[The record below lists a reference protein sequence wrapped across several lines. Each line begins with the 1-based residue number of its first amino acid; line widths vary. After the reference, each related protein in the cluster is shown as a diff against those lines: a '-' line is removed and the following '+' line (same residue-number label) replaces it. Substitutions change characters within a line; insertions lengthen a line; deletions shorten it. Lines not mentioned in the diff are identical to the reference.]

1 MPEITKNYSPL
12 MSNLIKLIQK
22 TGTSQVDIVC
32 QSVNEYADILRI
44 LVAEL
49 DQKQFVISDKCEDP
63 TDSKNYPHA
72 ITITVNNRKGQQ
84 TDKVTLGYPAI
95 FKMAHAYEQKSK
107 TSKAKVVVTYYQTD
121 RLSKIKV
128 KLLKLWLLLSN
139 IFMTG
144 ISIGMILKA
153 PVINNTNYWVAIV
166 VSTILLLFCNDLYI
180 KSSNQNNYDGLVP
193 RRYQKPVW
201 YWFAIYFLADLAVAT
216 ILLIDFHCDFSTIL
230 SISTWVWSWLS
241 WIIISFVFKH
251 FGFKN

>member
-1 MPEITKNYSPL
+1 M
-12 MSNLIKLIQK
+12 KLIQK
-22 TGTSQVDIVC
+22 TSASQVDIVC

-49 DQKQFVISDKCEDP
+49 DQKQFTISDKCEDP

-72 ITITVNNRKGQQ
+72 ITITVNNSKGQQ
-84 TDKVTLGYPAI
+84 TAKVTLGYPAL
-95 FKMAHAYEQKSK
+95 FKMAHTYGQKQK
-107 TSKAKVVVTYYQTD
+107 TAKTKVVGTYYQTD
-121 RLSKIKV
+121 RLAKIKV
-128 KLLKLWLLLSN
+128 KLLNLWLLLSN

-144 ISIGMILKA
+144 ISIGMIFKA

-166 VSTILLLFCNDLYI
+166 VSAMLLLFCKDLYT

-201 YWFAIYFLADLAVAT
+201 YWFAIYFLADLAVTT

-230 SISTWVWSWLS
+230 SISTWVWGWLS
-241 WIIISFVFKH
+241 WIIISIVF
-251 FGFKN
+251 

>member
-32 QSVNEYADILRI
+32 QSVNEYVDILRI

-49 DQKQFVISDKCEDP
+49 DQKQFTISDKCEDP

-72 ITITVNNRKGQQ
+72 ITITVNNRKRQQ
-84 TDKVTLGYPAI
+84 TDKVTLGYPAL
-95 FKMAHAYEQKSK
+95 FKMAHTYEQKSK
-107 TSKAKVVVTYYQTD
+107 TSKTKVVETYYQTD

-144 ISIGMILKA
+144 ISIDMIFKA

-166 VSTILLLFCNDLYI
+166 VSIILLLFCKDLYD
-180 KSSNQNNYDGLVP
+180 KSSNQSNYDGLVP

-201 YWFAIYFLADLAVAT
+201 YWFTIYFLADLAVAT
-216 ILLIDFHCDFSTIL
+216 ILLIDFHCDFKVLL
-230 SISTWVWSWLS
+230 SISTWFWGWLS
-241 WIIISFVFKH
+241 WIIISFIF
-251 FGFKN
+251 